1 MGLVQ
6 IRPRDNFCQV
16 FYEGHVIMLNAVGAG
31 IERER
36 ERERERESER
46 ERGVHNSA
54 IIKLDFANGKP
65 EIDFSD

>member
-1 MGLVQ
+1 
-6 IRPRDNFCQV
+6 
-16 FYEGHVIMLNAVGAG
+16 MLNAVGAG

-36 ERERERESER
+36 ERGERERERERASER